1 MTPPRKIKKRTI
13 ASHGVG
19 IIKEEI
25 IQIVMAWI
33 RIMPIN
39 EIGWWM
45 NIVRDDIINLSNIK
59 VISIQKVV

>member
-1 MTPPRKIKKRTI
+1 MTPPRKIKNRTI

-25 IQIVMAWI
+25 IQIVIAWI
-33 RIMPIN
+33 RIIPIN
-39 EIGWWM
+39 KIGWWM
-45 NIVRDDIINLSNIK
+45 SIVRDDIINLINIK